1 MLHVNLM
8 RVLRRAPHGPGAL
21 LVVGM
26 VLSTL
31 TCAFHGGAACA
42 AANAMP
48 GEGHRVAAVR
58 HDRCGQPGAHH
69 DCCGGAHSDR
79 RHGSLCC
86 STWASAPARPSLPVP
101 PAVPLAFSAVGSWL
115 EPDATVP

>member
-1 MLHVNLM
+1 
-8 RVLRRAPHGPGAL
+8 

-101 PAVPLAFSAVGSWL
+101 PAVPLAFSAAGSWL
-115 EPDATVP
+115 EPDATVPRAQAPIPRASPPPRVSILRL